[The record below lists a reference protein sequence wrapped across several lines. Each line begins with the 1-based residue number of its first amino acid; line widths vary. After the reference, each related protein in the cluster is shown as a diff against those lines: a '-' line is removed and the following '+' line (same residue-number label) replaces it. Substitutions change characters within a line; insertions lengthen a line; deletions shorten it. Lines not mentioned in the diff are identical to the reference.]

1 MEGFDLRDN
10 HKSFEDIQ
18 TEFDTINY
26 LNSTWAGIE
35 REWINPYIL
44 KRFANEAM
52 DSNLENMEDIAF
64 CYTCLNEE
72 KPVDINLIER
82 YLKNRQ
88 NLKDKTK
95 LTKEEIFKYLS
106 LTLSDIKNKRKEKTD
121 YFRQD
126 ELLIL

>member
-1 MEGFDLRDN
+1 
-10 HKSFEDIQ
+10 
-18 TEFDTINY
+18 
-26 LNSTWAGIE
+26 
-35 REWINPYIL
+35 
-44 KRFANEAM
+44 M

-64 CYTCLNEE
+64 CYTCLNEN

-88 NLKDKTK
+88 NLNSKTQ

-121 YFRQD
+121 YFKED